1 MSGFGRREFAAL
13 LGGAASWPIVASAQ
27 QAGKLPTIGLLAAG
41 TRSSHSEWVA
51 AFMQRLGELGWNEG
65 RTVAIE
71 YRWAEGSYE
80 RAAEI
85 AAELVRARVDVIIV
99 SGTAILAARQAT
111 STIPI
116 VFPVATDPVAAG
128 WVGSLARPGGNVTG
142 LSQQRSDSAGK
153 RLELLREV
161 VPGMR
166 RVAIMS
172 PVGNPGS
179 VAETGDVQTAART
192 LGLEVVRREI
202 RRAADIALGFEALKG
217 VVDALY
223 VVSDAL
229 IFTNRVRMITLA
241 QHANLPTVYSLR
253 EYVES
258 GGLMSYGPNFRDM
271 WRRAAEYVDK
281 ILRGA
286 KPADIPIEQPITFD
300 LVINL
305 ITAKVLGLEV
315 PPSLLARADE
325 VIE

>member
-1 MSGFGRREFAAL
+1 
-13 LGGAASWPIVASAQ
+13 
-27 QAGKLPTIGLLAAG
+27 LLAAG

-217 VVDALY
+217 AVDALY